1 MAPDEMKAA
10 RERLG
15 WSRPYLARRLGVRES
30 SVLHWETGRT
40 AIPDR
45 LAAWMLVHVAA
56 HDMAPELPEGWST
69 TAADRSITGA

>member
-15 WSRPYLARRLGVRES
+15 WSRPHLAHRLGVRES
-30 SVLHWETGRT
+30 SALHWETGRT

-45 LAAWMLVHVAA
+45 LAAWVLAHVAV
-56 HDMAPELPEGWST
+56 HDTAPELPEGLST
-69 TAADRSITGA
+69 TSTGQRLTGA

>member
-1 MAPDEMKAA
+1 MAPDELKAA

-15 WSRPYLARRLGVRES
+15 WSRPHLAQRLSVRES

-45 LAAWMLVHVAA
+45 LAVWVLAHVAA
-56 HDMAPELPEGWST
+56 HDTAPELPEGWST
-69 TAADRSITGA
+69 TSAGQRLTGA